1 MTTISAQ
8 GILRS
13 RNAAGGGEHI
23 LSTLL
28 LTYPRFI
35 HAEFMT
41 HRLFSR
47 NAASSRAIPFEK
59 QLAALLA
66 DPAVPLHWG
75 AHQKGM
81 QANTEL
87 DGNALAM
94 AQLAWQE
101 AMEAAVHH
109 ARAMHEAGAH
119 KQIVNRII
127 EPYTHI
133 KVLVSATEWDN
144 FLDLRNH
151 PAAEPHMQILARAI
165 QEVLET
171 FPVQDLRP
179 GQWHLPFVGGPEV
192 YEEMWKQDALA
203 LCVARCASTS
213 YKTVDDFDMT
223 LDRARPLHDQFLN
236 SRPQHASP
244 LEHAAQADARNPSGN
259 NGHGLWEN
267 PEQHANFVGFRQYRH
282 NAHD

>member
-13 RNAAGGGEHI
+13 RNVAGGGRHV

-35 HAEFMT
+35 HSEFMT
-41 HRLFSR
+41 HRAMSR

-59 QLAALLA
+59 QLAALRA
-66 DPAVPLHWG
+66 DPAIPLHWG

-87 DGNALAM
+87 EGNALAM
-94 AQLAWQE
+94 AQLAWNE
-101 AMEAAVHH
+101 AMEAAIDH
-109 ARAMHEAGAH
+109 AVRMHEAGAH

-144 FLDLRNH
+144 FLELRDH
-151 PAAEPHMQILARAI
+151 PAAEPHMQLLAKAVR
-165 QEVLET
+165 EVLDT
-171 FPVQDLRP
+171 FPIQDLEP

-192 YEEMWKQDALA
+192 YEEMFRADALA
-203 LCVARCASTS
+203 FCVARCASTS
-213 YKTVDDFDMT
+213 YKTVDNFDMT
-223 LDRARPLHDQFLN
+223 LERALPLHDQFVN

-244 LEHAAQADARNPSGN
+244 LEHAAQADDWILPQDEEVWAHP
-259 NGHGLWEN
+259 H
-267 PEQHANFVGFRQYRH
+267 QHANFVGFRQYRH
-282 NAHD
+282 QV

>member
-8 GILRS
+8 SILRS
-13 RNAAGGGEHI
+13 RNVAGGGRHV

-41 HRLFSR
+41 HRVFSR

-66 DPAVPLHWG
+66 DPAIPLHWG

-81 QANTEL
+81 QANDEIEDIAAAQRAWEMGMGAAIATAEEL
-87 DGNALAM
+87 HKMGL
-94 AQLAWQE
+94 
-101 AMEAAVHH
+101 
-109 ARAMHEAGAH
+109 H

-144 FLDLRNH
+144 FLELRVH
-151 PAAEPHMQILARAI
+151 PAAEPHMQLLARAI
-165 QEVLET
+165 RDELDT
-171 FPVQDLRP
+171 APIQDLKP

-192 YEEMWKQDALA
+192 YEEMFRPDALA
-203 LCVARCASTS
+203 FCVARCASTS
-213 YKTVDDFDMT
+213 YKTVDNFDMT
-223 LDRARPLHDQFLN
+223 LERALPLHDQFVK

-244 LEHAAQADARNPSGN
+244 LEHAAQADERNPSGN
-259 NGHGLWEN
+259 NGHGLWAN
-267 PEQHANFVGFRQYRH
+267 PDQHANFVGFRQYRH
-282 NAHD
+282 MV